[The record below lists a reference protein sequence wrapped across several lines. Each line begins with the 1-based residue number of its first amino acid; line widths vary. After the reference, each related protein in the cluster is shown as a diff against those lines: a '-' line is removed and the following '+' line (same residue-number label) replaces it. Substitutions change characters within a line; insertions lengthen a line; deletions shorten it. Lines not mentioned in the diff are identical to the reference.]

1 MKVLLE
7 RGVDAVFAASDLTA
21 QGALQAITEAGLR
34 LPDDIALVGFDDLP
48 YASQMNPPLTTVR
61 HPIQHKGAQ
70 AADVLLDLIEGI
82 VDSPQHVLL
91 PTELVIRNTCGAL
104 KTTA

>member
-1 MKVLLE
+1 
-7 RGVDAVFAASDLTA
+7 
-21 QGALQAITEAGLR
+21 
-34 LPDDIALVGFDDLP
+34 
-48 YASQMNPPLTTVR
+48 
-61 HPIQHKGAQ
+61 
-70 AADVLLDLIEGI
+70 VLLDLIEGI